1 MTRVYLSALACAAI
15 LAAVPFA
22 SAHAD
27 PVPGW
32 YVGGG
37 VGANFAHDST
47 AHHTSGD
54 STIEYD
60 PGLTYL
66 GNVGYGW
73 RNGLRL
79 EGEAM
84 HSRSNVVRMR
94 NSPANSSYDGHLSNT
109 DLFANVFYDINT
121 NTRLTPYVGAGAGVA
136 FVNADNIGVFSN
148 NGFIDGTE
156 TEFAYQGILG
166 VAAKLDKNW
175 ALTADYRYIR
185 TTEPSFKNTLDAT
198 KSATENVSHNVI
210 FGIRYTFGQPEA
222 PVAQV
227 MPAPEPAPAM
237 RTAAPP
243 QVAPLTAERP
253 VVAPVPQSYMVFFDF
268 DRSDLT
274 AEAKRI
280 LASAAQDFQRGGY
293 VRIVVT
299 GHTDT
304 MGTNKYN
311 QKLSERRAAA
321 VRVELMKLGVDRSA
335 IAANGV
341 GEDGLLVPTND
352 QVREAQNRRAEIV
365 FNR

>member
-1 MTRVYLSALACAAI
+1 MARAYLSAIACAAV
-15 LAAVPFA
+15 LAAASVVP
-22 SAHAD
+22 AHAD

-37 VGANFAHDST
+37 VGANFAHNSK
-47 AHHTSGD
+47 AHNPSGD
-54 STIEYD
+54 RTIEYD

-84 HSRSNVVRMR
+84 HSRSNVVRMLS
-94 NSPANSSYDGHLSNT
+94 SPSNSSYDGHLDNT
-109 DLFANVFYDINT
+109 DLFANVFYDIST
-121 NTRLTPYVGAGAGVA
+121 GTRLTPYIGAGVGAA
-136 FVNADNIGVFSN
+136 FVQADNIGVFSN
-148 NGFIDGTE
+148 NGFIDGWQTE
-156 TEFAYQGILG
+156 LAYQGIAG

-185 TTEPSFKNTLDAT
+185 STEPSFKNTLDAT
-198 KSATENVSHNVI
+198 HSRTENASHNII
-210 FGIRYTFGQPEA
+210 FGIRYAFGQPEA

-227 MPAPEPAPAM
+227 TPPEPPAM
-237 RTAAPP
+237 KTVAPP
-243 QVAPLTAERP
+243 QVAPMTAERP

-268 DRSDLT
+268 DRSVLT

-304 MGTNKYN
+304 MGTPKYN
-311 QKLSERRAAA
+311 QKLSERRASA
-321 VRVELMKLGVDRSA
+321 VRVELMRLGVDRGA

-341 GEDGLLVPTND
+341 GENGLLVPTND
-352 QVREAQNRRAEIV
+352 QVREAQNRRAEII

>member
-1 MTRVYLSALACAAI
+1 MTRAYLSALAFAAV

-22 SAHAD
+22 SVHAD

-37 VGANFAHDST
+37 VGANFAQNST
-47 AHHTSGD
+47 AHHARGD
-54 STIEYD
+54 RTIEYD

-73 RNGLRL
+73 REGIRV
-79 EGEAM
+79 EGEVM
-84 HSRSNVVRMR
+84 HSRSNVVRML
-94 NSPANSSYDGHLSNT
+94 NAPANSSYDGQLDNT

-121 NTRLTPYVGAGAGVA
+121 NTRFTPYIGAGVGVA
-136 FVNADNIGVFSN
+136 FVTADKIGVFSN
-148 NGFIDGTE
+148 GGFIDGTE
-156 TEFAYQGILG
+156 TELAYQGIAG

-175 ALTADYRYIR
+175 SLTADYRYIR
-185 TTEPSFKNTLDAT
+185 STEPSFKNTLD
-198 KSATENVSHNVI
+198 SSRSSTENASHNVI
-210 FGIRYTFGQPEA
+210 FGIRYAFGQPET

-227 MPAPEPAPAM
+227 TQPAPEM
-237 RTAAPP
+237 KTVTPP

-268 DRSDLT
+268 DRSELT

-304 MGTNKYN
+304 MGTPKYN
-311 QKLSERRAAA
+311 QKLSDRRAAA
-321 VRVELMKLGVDRSA
+321 VRVELMRLGVNRGA
-335 IAANGV
+335 IVANGV
-341 GEDGLLVPTND
+341 GENGLLVPTND